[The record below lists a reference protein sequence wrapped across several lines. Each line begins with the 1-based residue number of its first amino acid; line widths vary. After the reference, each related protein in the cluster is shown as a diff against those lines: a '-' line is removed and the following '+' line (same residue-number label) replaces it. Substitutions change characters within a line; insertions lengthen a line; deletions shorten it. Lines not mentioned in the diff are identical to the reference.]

1 MKSKQIHIIE
11 KAMSLFAKQGIKAVT
26 MDEISIK
33 CELSKKTIYEYFIN
47 KSALVENVVK
57 HLLSETERYI
67 RVWPSI
73 SPNAISEIR
82 YYFQYLEVNVLA
94 ISPMFYHDLR
104 QYSSAYHLLLQFTDE
119 RLYDF
124 LMQNIA
130 RGQTENI
137 YRSSNTELIIKVHL
151 WFIKKMMS
159 DMSLQVEVD
168 RINFFSCSNDAFLRS
183 LLNNN
188 GQKMAL
194 KKDVF

>member
-11 KAMSLFAKQGIKAVT
+11 TAMSLFSKQGINAVT

-33 CELSKKTIYEYFIN
+33 CEVSKKTIYEYFIN
-47 KSALVENVVK
+47 KSALVENVIK
-57 HLLSETERYI
+57 HLLSKTERYI

-82 YYFQYLEVNVLA
+82 YYFQYVEVNIFI
-94 ISPMFYHDLR
+94 ISPMFYHDLI
-104 QYSSAYHLLLQFTDE
+104 QYRSAYHLFLQFIDEKLYAFLLQ
-119 RLYDF
+119 
-124 LMQNIA
+124 NIV

-137 YRSSNTELIIKVHL
+137 YRSNTELIIKVHL
-151 WFIKKMMS
+151 WFIKKIIS
-159 DMSLQVEVD
+159 DVSLQVEVD
-168 RINFFSCSNDAFLRS
+168 RINFFSCSNDALLRS

>member
-11 KAMSLFAKQGIKAVT
+11 KAISLFAKQGIKAVT

-94 ISPMFYHDLR
+94 ISPMFYHDLM
-104 QYSSAYHLLLQFTDE
+104 QYNAAYQLLLQFTDE
-119 RLYDF
+119 KLYAF
-124 LMQNIA
+124 LMQNII

-137 YRSSNTELIIKVHL
+137 YRNNSELIIKVHL
-151 WFIKKMMS
+151 WFIKKMIS
-159 DMSLQVEVD
+159 DVSFQVEVD

>member
-11 KAMSLFAKQGIKAVT
+11 TAMSLFAKQGINAVT

-33 CELSKKTIYEYFIN
+33 CEVSKKTIYEYFIN
-47 KSALVENVVK
+47 KSALIENVVK
-57 HLLSETERYI
+57 HLLNEIERYI

-82 YYFQYLEVNVLA
+82 YYFQYVEVNVLT
-94 ISPMFYHDLR
+94 ISPMFYHDLI
-104 QYSSAYHLLLQFTDE
+104 QYSSAYSLFLQFTDE
-119 RLYDF
+119 KLYAF
-124 LMQNIA
+124 LMQNIV
-130 RGQTENI
+130 RGQAENI
-137 YRSSNTELIIKVHL
+137 YRSNTELIIKVHL
-151 WFIKKMMS
+151 WFIKKIIS
-159 DMSLQVEVD
+159 DVSFQVEVD